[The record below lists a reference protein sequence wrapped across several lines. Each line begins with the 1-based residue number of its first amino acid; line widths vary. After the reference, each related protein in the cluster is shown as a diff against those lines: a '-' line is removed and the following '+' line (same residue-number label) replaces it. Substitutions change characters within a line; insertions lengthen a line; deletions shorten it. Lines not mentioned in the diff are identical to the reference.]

1 VSVTS
6 PSPSPPSTEERSVP
20 VIVIAGFLGAGK
32 TTLVRRLVAD
42 PVVGPGLAVLVN
54 ELGALGLDEELIRSA
69 STSASLRTVQLD
81 SGCVCCALQGD
92 LKDALA
98 ELARPPSSTGRA
110 APTHI
115 FLETSGAAV
124 ASEVRFRVGVVGP
137 YAGVHAEAVITVVD
151 AANLARARAEAPE
164 LFEDQVECADLVL
177 LNKTDLVGPEVV
189 ASHVAALRVIAPR
202 ATILPAV
209 AAEVDPRLL
218 VGAVPLDGEGAAPSA
233 ERSGRAP
240 EPGHG
245 FGSVSIDVARPVA
258 REALETLLEEVAER
272 VYRVKGVVDSDEGP
286 LLVQSVGDQIE
297 LTPLPPAMSG
307 ARRRLIFIGLAL
319 DGAALRARV
328 DSV

>member
-1 VSVTS
+1 VTADE
-6 PSPSPPSTEERSVP
+6 PRSVP
-20 VIVIAGFLGAGK
+20 VIVVAGFLGAGK
-32 TTLVRRLVAD
+32 TTLLRRLVAD
-42 PVVGPGLAVLVN
+42 PVVGPGLAILVN

-98 ELARPPSSTGRA
+98 ELARPPSSSGRA

-151 AANLARARAEAPE
+151 AANLERARGEAPE
-164 LFEDQVECADLVL
+164 LFEDQIECADLVL
-177 LNKTDLVGPEVV
+177 LNKTDLVGPDVV
-189 ASHVAALRVIAPR
+189 ARRLEVIRAIAPR
-202 ATILPAV
+202 ATILPVV
-209 AAEVDPRLL
+209 AAEVEPRLL
-218 VGAVPLDGEGAAPSA
+218 VGAVPLDGGGRAAVEPEGHAAPPS
-233 ERSGRAP
+233 R
-240 EPGHG
+240 GHG
-245 FGSVSIDVARPVA
+245 FGSVAIEVARPLA

-297 LTPLPPAMSG
+297 LEPLPEAMRA
-307 ARRRLIFIGLAL
+307 ARRRLIFIGVAL
-319 DGAALRARV
+319 DAAELRARV